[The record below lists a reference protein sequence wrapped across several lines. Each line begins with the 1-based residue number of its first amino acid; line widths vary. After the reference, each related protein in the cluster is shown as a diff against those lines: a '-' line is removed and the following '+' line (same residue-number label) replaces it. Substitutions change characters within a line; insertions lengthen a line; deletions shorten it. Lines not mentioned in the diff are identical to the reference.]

1 MLKVLVIFKKRK
13 LTKMKKLLLITLIG
27 LCGLSTQAQGLD
39 FGIKAGVNFAN
50 ITDATG
56 LDNRTGFVG
65 GLFVGAKLSD
75 NLGIQVDALYSQQ
88 GAEFDLGSFNLDYIN
103 IPMVLKY
110 YVAGG
115 LNIQLG
121 PQFGVLI
128 DDDTQTVVGEV
139 INDIATNDFDISG
152 VVGLGLDIPF
162 GMRLEGRY
170 NFGLTAIDFDK
181 GKNSVVTL
189 SLGYS
194 FL

>member
-1 MLKVLVIFKKRK
+1 
-13 LTKMKKLLLITLIG
+13 MKKLLLIALIG
-27 LCGLSTQAQGLD
+27 LYGLSTQAQGLD

-65 GLFVGAKLSD
+65 GLFLGAKLSD

-162 GMRLEGRY
+162 GLRLEGRY
-170 NFGLTAIDFDK
+170 NFGLTDVPDEPAIDFDK